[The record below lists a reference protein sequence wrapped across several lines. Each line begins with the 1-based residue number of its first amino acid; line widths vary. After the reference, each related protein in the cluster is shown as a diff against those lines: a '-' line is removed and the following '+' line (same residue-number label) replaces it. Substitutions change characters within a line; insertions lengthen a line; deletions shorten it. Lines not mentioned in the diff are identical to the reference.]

1 MLAAALLHL
10 HTAPATTTTQS
21 GNPGTGKTTVAK
33 LYAGILRDLGLLS
46 KGDAVLKTAS
56 DFVGSVLGASESAT
70 RAILKAAEGC
80 VCVIDEAYGLH
91 SSAGGAGVSGG
102 GGDPY
107 RTAVID
113 TIVEQVSYCA
123 GSYTLEAPRVCWRCA
138 LQQSAAVSHCS
149 CVSVLLHTRAVLQQ
163 H

>member
-1 MLAAALLHL
+1 V
-10 HTAPATTTTQS
+10 HTLIVYICTHCCNNNYS

-56 DFVGSVLGASESAT
+56 DFVGSALGASESAT

-91 SSAGGAGVSGG
+91 SSVGGAGVSGG
-102 GGDPY
+102 SGDPY

-113 TIVEQVSYCA
+113 TIVEQVS
-123 GSYTLEAPRVCWRCA
+123 A
-138 LQQSAAVSHCS
+138 LC
-149 CVSVLLHTRAVLQQ
+149 
-163 H
+163 

>member
-1 MLAAALLHL
+1 MCTFS
-10 HTAPATTTTQS
+10 TAIAHV

-70 RAILKAAEGC
+70 RAILKSAEGC

-91 SSAGGAGVSGG
+91 STVGGAGVSGG

-113 TIVEQVSYCA
+113 TIVEQV
-123 GSYTLEAPRVCWRCA
+123 RVLFAHAMRSLKRYYHGLCLVC
-138 LQQSAAVSHCS
+138 C
-149 CVSVLLHTRAVLQQ
+149 
-163 H
+163 